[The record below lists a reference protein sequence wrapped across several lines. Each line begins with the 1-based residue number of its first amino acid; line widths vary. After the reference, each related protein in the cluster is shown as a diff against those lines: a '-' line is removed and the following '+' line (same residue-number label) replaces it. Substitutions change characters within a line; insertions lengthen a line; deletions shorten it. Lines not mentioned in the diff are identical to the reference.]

1 MSFDNGEYL
10 VVYFGCDITGEK
22 AYKEF
27 YVAGKNNMDRFS
39 ALGVIEEVNKRLML
53 EIVTFLNADGM
64 RIMFQPGSLVA
75 A

>member
-1 MSFDNGEYL
+1 MWQ
-10 VVYFGCDITGEK
+10 V
-22 AYKEF
+22 
-27 YVAGKNNMDRFS
+27 KNNMDRFS
-39 ALGVIEEVNKRLML
+39 ALGVIEEVNTRLML

>member
-1 MSFDNGEYL
+1 MWQ
-10 VVYFGCDITGEK
+10 V
-22 AYKEF
+22 
-27 YVAGKNNMDRFS
+27 KNNMDRFS

-64 RIMFQPGSLVA
+64 RIMFQLGSLVA